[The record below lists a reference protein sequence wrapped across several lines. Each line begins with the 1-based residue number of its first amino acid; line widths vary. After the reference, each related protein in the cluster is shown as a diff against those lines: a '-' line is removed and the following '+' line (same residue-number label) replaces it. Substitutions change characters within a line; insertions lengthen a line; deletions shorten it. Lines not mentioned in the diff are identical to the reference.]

1 MKLFL
6 ALCTIGFGLAA
17 WAEETSE
24 FALDPVLFAQGIEK
38 AGDPAFSTVHY
49 DIRYLF
55 ANAENLARFKADPSP
70 FEAQLGGA
78 CARMGAL
85 SGLGRT
91 NIYTRYEGKL
101 YLFASE
107 SCRSTFLANPQATMD
122 LEAAPLDAQ
131 AHQLAAGRALLEQVV
146 VAQGGS
152 ALIDALDDFEYV
164 ETRIGE
170 RNGKKQETVIRLLQT
185 KDGRI
190 RYEQIVDGQW
200 RWGVLFDG
208 KQCQEFV
215 GAQLGREIHPQGQR
229 ELRRLA
235 AATPLALL
243 RARKRPDFKVVI
255 GEDGQVGDRP
265 VRHLQVGFDGQR
277 FDLAIGRDDHV
288 IYAMSYRGQGPTLTY
303 GELTHFYV
311 SQDPANANLPSGVR
325 HRFGDTT
332 GEPQQLEV
340 RLDQKLDSAVF
351 STP

>member
-1 MKLFL
+1 MKWFL
-6 ALCTIGFGLAA
+6 TLCTIGFGLAV
-17 WAEETSE
+17 WAEEISE
-24 FALDPVLFAQGIEK
+24 FALDPVLYAQGIEQ
-38 AGDPAFSTVHY
+38 AGDPAFSTVHF

-91 NIYTRYEGKL
+91 NIYTRHEGKL

-122 LEAAPLDAQ
+122 PEAPSLDA
-131 AHQLAAGRALLEQVV
+131 HPDQLAAGRALVEQVV

-185 KDGRI
+185 KDGKV
-190 RYEQIVDGQW
+190 RYESVVDGQW
-200 RWGVLFDG
+200 RWGVLSDG
-208 KQCQEFV
+208 KHCQEFV

-229 ELRRLA
+229 QLKRLA
-235 AATPLALL
+235 AATPLAVL
-243 RARKRPDFKVVI
+243 RARQRPDFRAVL
-255 GEDGQVGDRP
+255 GDEAQLGDRL
-265 VRHLQVGFDGQR
+265 VRHLLVGFDGQR
-277 FDLAIGRDDHV
+277 FDLAIGRDDHI
-288 IYAMSYRGQGPTLTY
+288 IYAMSYRGHGPTMTF
-303 GELTHFYV
+303 GDLTHFYV
-311 SQDPANANLPSGVR
+311 SHDPANANLPTGVR
-325 HRFGDTT
+325 HRFGDKT
-332 GEPQQLEV
+332 GESNQIEV
-340 RLDQKLDSAVF
+340 RLDQNLE
-351 STP
+351 STVYTTP